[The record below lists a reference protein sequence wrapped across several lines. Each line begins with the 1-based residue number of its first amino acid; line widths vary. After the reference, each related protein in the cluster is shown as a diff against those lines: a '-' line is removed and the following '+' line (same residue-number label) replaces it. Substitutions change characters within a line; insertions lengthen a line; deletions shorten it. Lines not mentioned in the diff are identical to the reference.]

1 MFATIFNAIVSNSKH
16 PYSPYGDKTY
26 DFKVVEFE
34 TKYDF
39 LRLLSKFFVLNI
51 SLDGKKVQSVRSVRR
66 KTELKQYFSETA
78 EYIIIDVDDVH
89 TLEMRNKILNYFKQ
103 FDCMICESRSYNGI
117 DNFNLKGILILEPVK
132 NETLKFVAAQIKQR
146 LKTFC
151 NCNSDNE
158 CNFDLASSHN
168 VKYNAPIQKFNVL
181 LENSGVPYKFVY
193 DNSIKSYKKSNKS
206 NFEVIS
212 KQDYSDIK
220 CIEDLCLKYF
230 QSIGFEAFET
240 SEDCIKFKHPSEQ
253 KTPGG
258 YFWFRDSPYIM
269 HHYNEVKNINIFDII
284 SKMPESKEL
293 LRNAIKYEDT
303 FGKNALLIDVN
314 FKYLELTKDIRDNID
329 TFLSKPSGVF
339 AIRSPMGTGKSTI
352 INEII
357 VDALEQDMRVL
368 IITNRVSVAEDFSE
382 KYHLKLYNKDKYNI
396 NDSLIC
402 QYDSLYKY
410 NIKYFDLVIFD
421 EFISVLLHS
430 RNNLN
435 NTIINLSKFYAC
447 FKTHVVIA
455 DAFLT
460 GYENFIMPKNDMIA
474 INNTYRDETKLFMYN
489 NFNYF
494 ILTILKTS
502 ERNKITISCTSI
514 KVIKALKELLKKYNL
529 RVITLT
535 AETPEST
542 KQLIYEKF
550 KLEENNIWDV
560 LIYSPTLTVGVSN
573 LNNVKCHFHYDNA
586 MTCDVVSSLQM
597 IKRTRKASEIHLYI
611 KNRINYVKTN
621 FNDLKDTYIHNL
633 GKVAEHNE
641 LFTFNDYGEPRLS
654 KIGKNAIKT
663 DIFKNILEYNHK
675 QAFLFLA
682 QFNFKESPVF
692 INNIYEANI
701 LKPYLNTVKDETM
714 QNNLEIIDTYFML
727 NGFDCSEILTMYND
741 NNLTIKRIENIYT
754 KIKPET
760 PIDIVKEMVVL
771 EFTKPFI
778 DKCIKYIYTY
788 NLTNGIYTDDDI
800 RNKISDLLNHNSNDV
815 NYWISL
821 LKLDKSFVLKDSY
834 NKKFVINNDNLKKL
848 LEECGYKLYNKDNDI
863 VGLQRY
869 EVDHNILKYKEY
881 VKNCP

>member
-1 MFATIFNAIVSNSKH
+1 
-16 PYSPYGDKTY
+16 
-26 DFKVVEFE
+26 
-34 TKYDF
+34 
-39 LRLLSKFFVLNI
+39 
-51 SLDGKKVQSVRSVRR
+51 
-66 KTELKQYFSETA
+66 
-78 EYIIIDVDDVH
+78 
-89 TLEMRNKILNYFKQ
+89 
-103 FDCMICESRSYNGI
+103 
-117 DNFNLKGILILEPVK
+117 
-132 NETLKFVAAQIKQR
+132 
-146 LKTFC
+146 
-151 NCNSDNE
+151 
-158 CNFDLASSHN
+158 
-168 VKYNAPIQKFNVL
+168 
-181 LENSGVPYKFVY
+181 
-193 DNSIKSYKKSNKS
+193 
-206 NFEVIS
+206 
-212 KQDYSDIK
+212 
-220 CIEDLCLKYF
+220 
-230 QSIGFEAFET
+230 
-240 SEDCIKFKHPSEQ
+240 
-253 KTPGG
+253 
-258 YFWFRDSPYIM
+258 
-269 HHYNEVKNINIFDII
+269 
-284 SKMPESKEL
+284 
-293 LRNAIKYEDT
+293 
-303 FGKNALLIDVN
+303 
-314 FKYLELTKDIRDNID
+314 
-329 TFLSKPSGVF
+329 
-339 AIRSPMGTGKSTI
+339 
-352 INEII
+352 
-357 VDALEQDMRVL
+357 
-368 IITNRVSVAEDFSE
+368 
-382 KYHLKLYNKDKYNI
+382 
-396 NDSLIC
+396 
-402 QYDSLYKY
+402 
-410 NIKYFDLVIFD
+410 
-421 EFISVLLHS
+421 
-430 RNNLN
+430 
-435 NTIINLSKFYAC
+435 
-447 FKTHVVIA
+447 
-455 DAFLT
+455 
-460 GYENFIMPKNDMIA
+460 MPKNDMIA
-474 INNTYRDETKLFMYN
+474 INNTYRDDTKLFMYN

-692 INNIYEANI
+692 VNNIYEANI

-760 PIDIVKEMVVL
+760 PIDIVKEIVVL